1 MPIRIYALA
10 KELEIENTEVME
22 ACKKAGIPG
31 KGSALASLS
40 DDEETKVREQLSG
53 GSNGAAVEQA
63 APPEPARP
71 TREKVGR
78 DKGSIKTIVTSK
90 TAPEAPAET
99 DETSASSDLPDSLPE
114 IPKTSEPVAKAKTDE
129 DSVKDSPAE
138 EKPAAK
144 PKRAAPLS
152 RFTGRDDPAMRQA
165 PPAPIRGEKLT
176 GGGKIRNL
184 GAGKS
189 KPKDE
194 NKSSKTEKS
203 EKGKGA
209 PVVRLASAP
218 ATPEQMA
225 PPPKKVDD
233 NAQTPVIRLPR
244 DTIQKTREGE
254 AAPLKK
260 FTDSHRDNDR
270 GKRSKYDENAESPL
284 GKRQKRPRGNDQVD
298 AGLGSTRRLRKPKR
312 GRTGQSHHQRR
323 RGGRK
328 GAVKNTAAPRK
339 DAVVLQLPCT
349 VRSFSEATGV
359 ASGQILRYL
368 MQLGVQ
374 NININAQMHEEVVE
388 ALVEEFEVDIEIR
401 PEETVEDELLTKF
414 VETEDDPDS
423 LEPRAPVVT
432 FLGHVD
438 HGKTS
443 LLDYII
449 GVNVVDGEAGGIT
462 QHIRAYEIEKNGKK
476 ISFVDTPGHE
486 AFTEMRARGANVT
499 DIAVLVVAADDGV
512 MPQTEEAIS
521 HAKAAGVPIV
531 VAMNKM
537 DLPGADAN
545 KVMQDLASHEL
556 LPSEWGGDIEVVP
569 TSAITGDG
577 MDDLLEVLLTIAEL
591 HEHQANPDRNALG
604 VCLEA
609 EQESDRGVVAKLIV
623 QNGTMRV
630 GDIIVCGSTFGRVK
644 AMYDTLNPRK
654 RVEEAG
660 PSTPVNV
667 TGFDSPPGAGDQ
679 FLVVDDIAKARE
691 LAELRE
697 EQGREGRLAGNTVKV
712 SFDDFQ
718 ERLMSGNLRAADAE
732 VVNLN
737 LIIRAD
743 TRGSVEAIEKELTK
757 FDHPEVQVKV
767 LQSSVGGVSEADVW
781 LAHASQ
787 AVIVAFNV
795 IPDEKARSL
804 ADERNVEVRRYD
816 IIYKLT
822 DDIRALL
829 EGKLKPEERVVELG
843 AAVVLD
849 TFTISRVGAI
859 AGCRVMRGTV
869 ERNCRIRVNRD
880 NVTIGD
886 YDLDSLKH
894 HKDDV
899 KEVRQGMECGIKLKG
914 FNDVKL
920 NDLLE
925 AYKIEEFARTL

>member
-10 KELEIENTEVME
+10 KELNIENKDVMD
-22 ACKKAGIPG
+22 ACNKVGIPG

-40 DDEETKVREQLSG
+40 DDEESRVRGHISG
-53 GSNGAAVEQA
+53 DGGGGAVAKEEA
-63 APPEPARP
+63 KPKEPERP
-71 TREKVGR
+71 SR
-78 DKGSIKTIVTSK
+78 DVPRAKSSIKTIVAPTKSRD
-90 TAPEAPAET
+90 AAEEPEAEVEDTSPAIE
-99 DETSASSDLPDSLPE
+99 SLPE
-114 IPKTSEPVAKAKTDE
+114 IPSSTEPEPAVEQEPEPVAEKE
-129 DSVKDSPAE
+129 PPAE
-138 EKPAAK
+138 PEEETPTKS
-144 PKRAAPLS
+144 APLS
-152 RFTGRDDPAMRQA
+152 KFTGRDDAAMRPA
-165 PPAPIRGEKLT
+165 PPAPIRGERLNA
-176 GGGKIRNL
+176 GGKIRVL
-184 GAGKS
+184 GKPKAKDEGKTSKADKGGKS
-189 KPKDE
+189 
-194 NKSSKTEKS
+194 S
-203 EKGKGA
+203 A
-209 PVVRLASAP
+209 PVIRLAAAP
-218 ATPEQMA
+218 ATPEPKQT
-225 PPPKKVDD
+225 PKKDEKS
-233 NAQTPVIRLPR
+233 AQTPVIRLPR

-270 GKRSKYDENAESPL
+270 GKRSTYDEKAESPL
-284 GKRQKRPRGNDQVD
+284 GKHRKPGREDGAKVD
-298 AGLGSTRRLRKPKR
+298 SSLGSTRRSRKPKR
-312 GRTGQSHHQRR
+312 QRPGHSHSNHRR
-323 RGGRK
+323 RGRR

-339 DAVVLQLPCT
+339 DARVLQLPCT

-359 ASGQILRYL
+359 PSGELLRTL
-368 MQLGVQ
+368 MGLGVMA
-374 NININAQMHEEVVE
+374 NINAELGEDVVE
-388 ALVEEFEVDIEIR
+388 ALVDDFDVDIEIR
-401 PEETVEDELLTKF
+401 GEETVEDELLNKF
-414 VETEDDPDS
+414 ADVEDDPDS
-423 LEPRAPVVT
+423 LVTRAPVVT

-443 LLDYII
+443 LLDYLI
-449 GVNVVDGEAGGIT
+449 GANVVDGEAGGIT
-462 QHIRAYEIEKNGKK
+462 QHIRAYEIFKNDKK

-512 MPQTEEAIS
+512 MPQTEEAII

-545 KVMQDLASHEL
+545 KVMQELASHEL

-569 TSAITGDG
+569 TSAITGEG
-577 MDDLLEVLLTIAEL
+577 MDDLLDVLLTISEL
-591 HEHQANPDRNALG
+591 HEYKANPERTALG

-609 EQESDRGVVAKLIV
+609 EQESDRGVMAKLIV
-623 QNGTMRV
+623 QNGTLKV
-630 GDIIVCGSTFGRVK
+630 GDVVVCGSTFGRVK
-644 AMYDTLNPRK
+644 AMFETLNPRK
-654 RVEEAG
+654 RLESAG

-667 TGFDSPPGAGDQ
+667 TGFDSPPGAGDS

-691 LAELRE
+691 LAEMRE
-697 EQGREGRLAGNTVKV
+697 DQGRAGRLSGNTVKV

-718 ERLMSGNLRAADAE
+718 DRLMSGNLVSAMDE

-743 TRGSVEAIEKELTK
+743 TRGSAEAIEKELTK
-757 FDHPEVQVKV
+757 LDHPEVQVKV
-767 LQSSVGGVSEADVW
+767 LQSTVGGVSEADVW
-781 LAHASQ
+781 LAHASE

-822 DDIRALL
+822 DDIRAIL

-849 TFTISRVGAI
+849 TFSISRVGAI
-859 AGCRVMRGTV
+859 AGCRVMRGTI
-869 ERNCRIRVNRD
+869 ERGCRIRVNRD

-886 YDLDSLKH
+886 YELDSLRH

-899 KEVRQGMECGIKLKG
+899 KDVRQGMECGIKLKG

-925 AYKIEEFARTL
+925 AYKIEEVRRTL